1 MEIVPSEHFTQ
12 LWAITIWN
20 GPWLPWLLMAL
31 PKHPHK
37 CWSRKNAVFTGRWQH
52 PTHMFWCFDVSSG
65 TPVAIQRPSRLAV
78 SSFQPLGG
86 PCGLKK
92 TKKTSATDGQ
102 CAYNVWQSLHLP
114 VLELGLGT
122 PLRSPSSNLWITIVW
137 FSTRG
142 TGLQWTSAVHA
153 VERLWP
159 DINQWVS

>member
-65 TPVAIQRPSRLAV
+65 TPVAIQRPSRVAV

-92 TKKTSATDGQ
+92 TKKKSATDGQ

-142 TGLQWTSAVHA
+142 TGLQWTSAVHT

-159 DINQWVS
+159 DSN